1 MSLWGPI
8 VSHEENEVLSV
19 QYSWTPFD
27 FFLQFGILC
36 PKAGNPALATQIL
49 TTDFLLIVI
58 KIRKKCVMKNSQV
71 FGKIKQKVK
80 KLSVFLITNVKTD
93 FIDLE

>member
-1 MSLWGPI
+1 MKCC
-8 VSHEENEVLSV
+8 
-19 QYSWTPFD
+19 QYSNSTQGPLFN

-36 PKAGNPALATQIL
+36 QKAGNPALPTQIL
-49 TTDFLLIVI
+49 TTDFLFLF

-80 KLSVFLITNVKTD
+80 KLSVFLKTNVKTD

>member
-1 MSLWGPI
+1 M
-8 VSHEENEVLSV
+8 V
-19 QYSWTPFD
+19 QYSGTPFD
-27 FFLQFGILC
+27 FFLQFGILRQ
-36 PKAGNPALATQIL
+36 KAGNPALPTQIL

-80 KLSVFLITNVKTD
+80 KLSVFLKTNVKTD
-93 FIDLE
+93 FINLE